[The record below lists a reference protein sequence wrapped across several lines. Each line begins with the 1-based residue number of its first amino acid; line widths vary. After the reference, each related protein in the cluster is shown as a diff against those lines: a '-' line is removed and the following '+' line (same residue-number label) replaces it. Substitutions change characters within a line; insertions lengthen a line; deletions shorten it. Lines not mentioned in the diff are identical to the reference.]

1 MVLITRSITN
11 TSSSKSL
18 SLFIP
23 GYDTNNPVI
32 VAPSTT
38 LDLLSVLEGETLHA
52 MQGQLAA
59 LVADGS
65 ITVAAQISSSNLWPA
80 AMMSYIA
87 SNDTKIVFN
96 PTSGSA
102 THAAGFTVAVQ
113 VENAAG
119 GIDIFDSSTTVVVTA
134 TPTGAS
140 VPLLN
145 GHASPITVTMVNGV
159 ANVLVTA
166 NIADTET
173 LSLSAPSRSLTV
185 SSTSVITLS

>member
-18 SLFIP
+18 PLFVP
-23 GYDTNNPVI
+23 GYDPENPVTI
-32 VAPSTT
+32 APSAT
-38 LDLLSVLEGETLHA
+38 LDLLSVMSGETLHA
-52 MQGQLAA
+52 MQGELAKLISDGAATLAA
-59 LVADGS
+59 SMD
-65 ITVAAQISSSNLWPA
+65 SSNLWPA
-80 AMMSYIA
+80 AMLSYIA
-87 SNDTKIVFN
+87 SNDTQIVFN

-102 THAAGFTVAVQ
+102 THTAGFTVAIQ

-145 GHASPITVTMVNGV
+145 GHASPITVTMTNGV
-159 ANVLVTA
+159 AHVLVTA

-185 SSTSVITLS
+185 SSTAVITLS